1 MSRFVFGDK
10 EKNTRTGMKSDN
22 KIGIGPLYEDLIR
35 EGIDMDNLTKKEI
48 KKLVKAAKENMA
60 YSIEQEAI
68 KQTENG
74 YSVDINLEIQMGGG
88 DPPSKSLGAVTQCF
102 WFCYTINGVRYCT
115 QFCF

>member
-1 MSRFVFGDK
+1 VFGDK

-88 DPPSKSLGAVTQCF
+88 DPPSKRLGTVTQCF
-102 WFCYTINGVRYCT
+102 WFCYTNNGVRYCT